1 MNVEAVARPL
11 NWRAIPWAALI
22 LTVICGL
29 IVVRSLALGQFS
41 PIGTLGFAAPVA
53 FAAVVA
59 YVRPPDRRFTWAAL
73 AIAATPVVVLA
84 ANWLPDAWFSLT
96 PGDWKNAAQLLLDA
110 GGVARVVAIV
120 LGFVGLGLLGL
131 AFGGVRTFMSAVI
144 LAFGVLVAAA
154 GVIWVLA
161 HPIADLPLL
170 DLARSVAFSVL
181 TVIGWAFVFAAALEA
196 LRTLSLIGTGLI
208 LANTVINVLL
218 LWWTIPASANTDLL
232 SLLVGGP
239 TLLGWIAL
247 MAAALRGELSH
258 ERSGAAARSRAARGG
273 GAQRRAG

>member
-1 MNVEAVARPL
+1 MNAEAVARPS
-11 NWRAIPWAALI
+11 NWRAIPWAALV
-22 LTVICGL
+22 LAVIAGL

-53 FAAVVA
+53 FAAVVV

-73 AIAATPVVVLA
+73 ALGATPAVVLA
-84 ANWLPDAWFSLT
+84 ANWLPDAWFAMA

-110 GGVARVVAIV
+110 GGVARVVANV
-120 LGFVGLGLLGL
+120 LGFIGLGLLGL

-144 LAFGVLVAAA
+144 LAFGALVAAA
-154 GVIWVLA
+154 GVIWVGA
-161 HPIADLPLL
+161 HPVAELPLL
-170 DLARSVAFSVL
+170 DLVRSIAFSVL
-181 TVIGWAFVFAAALEA
+181 TVMGWAFVFAAALEA
-196 LRTLSLIGTGLI
+196 LRTFALVGAGLI
-208 LANTVINVLL
+208 LANAVINVLL

-247 MAAALRGELSH
+247 IVAVLRGELSI
-258 ERSGAAARSRAARGG
+258 ARS

>member
-1 MNVEAVARPL
+1 MNVDTVARPL

-22 LTVICGL
+22 LAVICGL

-73 AIAATPVVVLA
+73 ALAATPAVVLA
-84 ANWLPDAWFSLT
+84 ANWLPDTWFSLA
-96 PGDWKNAAQLLLDA
+96 PADWKNAAQLLLNA
-110 GGVARVVAIV
+110 GGVARVVSTI

-144 LAFGVLVAAA
+144 LAFGALVASA
-154 GVIWVLA
+154 GVIWVGA
-161 HPIADLPLL
+161 HPVADLPLL
-170 DLARSVAFSVL
+170 DLARSIAFSVL
-181 TVIGWAFVFAAALEA
+181 TIIGWAFVFAAALEA
-196 LRTLSLIGTGLI
+196 LRTLALIGTGLI

-218 LWWTIPASANTDLL
+218 LWWTIPSSANTDLL
-232 SLLVGGP
+232 ALLVGGP
-239 TLLGWIAL
+239 ALVGWIAL
-247 MAAALRGELSH
+247 MAAAMRGELSR
-258 ERSGAAARSRAARGG
+258 ERTGGTARSRAARGS